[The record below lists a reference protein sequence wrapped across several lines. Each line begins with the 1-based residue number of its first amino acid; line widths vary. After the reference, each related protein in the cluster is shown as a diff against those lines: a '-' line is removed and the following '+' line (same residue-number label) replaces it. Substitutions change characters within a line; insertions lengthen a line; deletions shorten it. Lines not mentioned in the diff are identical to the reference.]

1 MTKQEF
7 AKERSHF
14 SNEPKLWVAVF
25 FLRRQYGAVVLIN
38 SSKRNL
44 PSLQHRLIPLSL
56 YRPDPE
62 FCHRG
67 AGRRDER
74 NVLGFRDRM
83 SAPDSIPRGS
93 RVVVE
98 IPSHSES
105 PVFDQRILAREG
117 VA

>member
-1 MTKQEF
+1 MSAMQFTM
-7 AKERSHF
+7 ERSPL
-14 SNEPKLWVAVF
+14 SNELKLWVAVF
-25 FLRRQYGAVVLIN
+25 FLRRQYGAVVLID

-44 PSLQHRLIPLSL
+44 PSLQHRLKPLSL

-67 AGRRDER
+67 AGRCDER

-105 PVFDQRILAREG
+105 PVCDQRILAREG